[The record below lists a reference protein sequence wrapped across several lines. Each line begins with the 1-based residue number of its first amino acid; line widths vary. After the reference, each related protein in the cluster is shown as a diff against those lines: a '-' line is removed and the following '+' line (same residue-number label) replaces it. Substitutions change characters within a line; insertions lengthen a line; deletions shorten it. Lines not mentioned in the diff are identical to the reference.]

1 MWLSFKTYSVC
12 IVDGIYKR
20 LSGQK
25 EEVEISQV
33 VQQCSSWMLHLK
45 NTAESSNWDN
55 LFHWFEEMML
65 PHVKVMDSHQPI
77 GKQPDTIFWL
87 YMLIKTEH
95 IRPKKGEN

>member
-33 VQQCSSWMLHLK
+33 VQHCYNWILHLK
-45 NTAESSNWDN
+45 NTAGYSNGDN
-55 LFHWFEEMML
+55 LFHWFEEMMR
-65 PHVKVMDSHQPI
+65 PPVEVMDSWNKPISHQPI
-77 GKQPDTIFWL
+77 GKQADIISL
-87 YMLIKTEH
+87 VVHAYKD
-95 IRPKKGEN
+95 